1 MDYRHK
7 ISLHSL
13 LRDVIIEH
21 LINEESTKFDA
32 STFKAGAAFDAMEI
46 AAKEKYEAAQAA
58 LSAWDINDKMKQ
70 DFLAKAKS
78 AGISVDTA
86 RKRFGKDPKY
96 AYDPKLAQ
104 KKRQTLEDEFKKA
117 EEEYAE
123 YEPKLRGYV
132 RTRASGGAKTLANKE
147 MPPADKHVYF
157 SIEDVKP
164 LVWYTWPKEVAK
176 SGKSFGSAKTKTG
189 EEVSGTGPGEEW
201 LSFIFGGQ
209 MQGGGVSYDI
219 VTPDSRAWEVKALES
234 AADTIRPGTEGLKA
248 FDVPKKRLE
257 TIMRQLKNF
266 TILAR
271 KTNFFEP
278 DDLVDEDKRII
289 DFVVTFIEDDYEMI
303 VGKGEISRDRF
314 IAFRGV
320 LKALG
325 QFKRAHAPKDE
336 DPDTRVALNDKEVKV
351 DKPTYID
358 VAKRIEKATGEQ
370 DLLSE
375 FEKFDLLT
383 ATLKDVAF
391 DNPTEFFDEWFQSVD
406 INRVF
411 EQVDGVFIVNM
422 RGFLMVPR
430 SMFKKAFR
438 FDKVTQGK
446 PRFVLALPF
455 GP

>member
-1 MDYRHK
+1 MNDK
-7 ISLHSL
+7 ISLQSL
-13 LRDVIIEH
+13 IKDIIIEH
-21 LINEESTKFDA
+21 LIKEESKKINHD
-32 STFKAGAAFDAMEI
+32 TFKAGAAFDAMEQ

-58 LSAWDINDKMKQ
+58 LNAWDVNDKMKQ
-70 DFLAKAKS
+70 NFLAKAKEV
-78 AGISVDTA
+78 GVSVDTA

-104 KKRQTLEDEFKKA
+104 KKRQTLEDELKKA

-123 YEPKLRGYV
+123 YAPSLRGYV
-132 RTRASGGAKTLANKE
+132 RTRTVGGAKTLADKE
-147 MPPADKHVYF
+147 MPPTDKQIYM
-157 SIEDVKP
+157 SIDNVKP
-164 LVWYTWPKEVAK
+164 LTWYVWPKEVAK

-189 EEVSGTGPGEEW
+189 EEISGTGPGEEW

-209 MQGGGVSYDI
+209 MQGGGVSFDI
-219 VTPDSRAWEVKALES
+219 VTPDARAWEVKALES
-234 AADTIRPGTEGLKA
+234 ASETIRPGTEGLKA
-248 FDVPKKRLE
+248 FDGPKKRLE
-257 TIMRQLKNF
+257 SIMRQLKNF
-266 TILAR
+266 TILSR
-271 KTNFFEP
+271 KADFLNPE
-278 DDLVDEDKRII
+278 DLSDEDKRII
-289 DFVVTFIEDDYEMI
+289 DFVTTFIEDDYEMI

-325 QFKRAHAPKDE
+325 QFKRAHAPKNE
-336 DPDTRVALNDKEVKV
+336 ESDTRVALNDKEVKV

-358 VAKRIEKATGEQ
+358 VAKRVEKATGKQ

-383 ATLKDVAF
+383 TTMKDVAF

-406 INRVF
+406 VNKVF
-411 EQVDGVFIVNM
+411 EQVDGVFIVNP

-446 PRFVLALPF
+446 PRFALALPF

>member
-1 MDYRHK
+1 MNDK
-7 ISLHSL
+7 ISLQSL
-13 LRDVIIEH
+13 IKDIIIEH
-21 LINEESTKFDA
+21 LIKEESKKINHD
-32 STFKAGAAFDAMEI
+32 TFKAVAAFDAMEQ

-58 LSAWDINDKMKQ
+58 LNAWDVNDKMKQ
-70 DFLAKAKS
+70 NFLAKAKEV
-78 AGISVDTA
+78 GVSVDTA

-104 KKRQTLEDEFKKA
+104 KKRQTLEDELKKA

-123 YEPKLRGYV
+123 YEPSLRGYV
-132 RTRASGGAKTLANKE
+132 RTRTVGGAKTLADKE
-147 MPPADKHVYF
+147 MPPADKQIYM
-157 SIEDVKP
+157 SIDNVKP
-164 LVWYTWPKEVAK
+164 LTWYVWPKEVAK

-189 EEVSGTGPGEEW
+189 EEISGTGPGEEW

-209 MQGGGVSYDI
+209 MQGGGVSFDI
-219 VTPDSRAWEVKALES
+219 VTPDARAWEVKALES
-234 AADTIRPGTEGLKA
+234 ASETIRPGTEGLKA
-248 FDVPKKRLE
+248 FDGPKKRLE
-257 TIMRQLKNF
+257 SIMRQLKNF
-266 TILAR
+266 TVLSR
-271 KTNFFEP
+271 KADFLNPE
-278 DDLVDEDKRII
+278 DLSDEDKRII
-289 DFVVTFIEDDYEMI
+289 DFVTTFIEDDYEMI

-325 QFKRAHAPKDE
+325 QFKRAHAPKSE
-336 DPDTRVALNDKEVKV
+336 EFDTRVALNDKEVKV

-358 VAKRIEKATGEQ
+358 VAKRVEKATGKQ

-383 ATLKDVAF
+383 TTMKDVAF

-406 INRVF
+406 VNKVF
-411 EQVDGVFIVNM
+411 EQVDGVFIVNP

-446 PRFVLALPF
+446 PRFALVLPF